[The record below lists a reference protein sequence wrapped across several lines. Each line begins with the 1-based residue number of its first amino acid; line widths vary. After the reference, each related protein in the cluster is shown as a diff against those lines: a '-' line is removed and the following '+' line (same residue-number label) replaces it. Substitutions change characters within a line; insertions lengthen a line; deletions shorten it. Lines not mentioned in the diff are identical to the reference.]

1 MLFETFKSVTEPKSM
16 AIEIEEED
24 CSEFVELD
32 DRTEEELRTTLL
44 EDLSSSSEPGSTE
57 FEHEIIAPI
66 KHKDIIR
73 NPF

>member
-44 EDLSSSSEPGSTE
+44 EDLSSSSEAGSTE
-57 FEHEIIAPI
+57 FEHEIIAPT
-66 KHKDIIR
+66 KHNETIR